1 MVQTIFSKRH
11 SEINWP
17 LEHFFLRVGHNNFW
31 KKISFQHFQTYFS
44 VAGEIAALVEEKRAA
59 DQSDGSNSIAGT
71 LEGFVRRK
79 VIKQTVMTTVYG
91 VTGYGAKLQIAK
103 QLKDIDEFPQDK
115 VNEGT
120 TVIR

>member
-1 MVQTIFSKRH
+1 MY
-11 SEINWP
+11 
-17 LEHFFLRVGHNNFW
+17 
-31 KKISFQHFQTYFS
+31 FQTYIIIF
-44 VAGEIAALVEEKRAA
+44 VIGEIAALVEEKRAA

-120 TVIR
+120 AVIR

>member
-1 MVQTIFSKRH
+1 MHQ
-11 SEINWP
+11 
-17 LEHFFLRVGHNNFW
+17 FLFVM
-31 KKISFQHFQTYFS
+31 S
-44 VAGEIAALVEEKRAA
+44 VAGEIAALIEEKRAA
-59 DQSDGSNSIAGT
+59 DHAEGSNSIAGT
-71 LEGFVRRK
+71 LDGFVRRK

-120 TVIR
+120 AVIR